1 MDDMNVPAG
10 QTVSR
15 TQLGL
20 FSLTMIN
27 VAAIASLRD
36 LPQMAEYG
44 VGCIFFYL
52 LAGLVFFMPVSL
64 VAAELTTG
72 WPQKGGVY
80 VWVKEAFGKSHGFAA
95 VFIQWFQNLCW
106 YPVVLTFAAA
116 AFAFAIEDA
125 SGATRLSGN

>member
-1 MDDMNVPAG
+1 MDVPAG

-80 VWVKEAFGKSHGFAA
+80 VWGVSGTSFTNYTNLFRFYLTVIKDPVCLPPLSR
-95 VFIQWFQNLCW
+95 FQ
-106 YPVVLTFAAA
+106 PP
-116 AFAFAIEDA
+116 AIFYHFYQ
-125 SGATRLSGN
+125 L